1 MTFFTALA
9 IISICLTITLGGLA
23 YGLCYLFRYIR
34 DIDKA
39 KNHEERA
46 REFMD
51 NINDIYESFN
61 ASA

>member
-1 MTFFTALA
+1 MTFLTALA
-9 IISICLTITLGGLA
+9 IISICMTITLGALA

-39 KNHEERA
+39 RTHEERA

-51 NINDIYESFN
+51 NINDIYDSFH